1 MSGRETD
8 RRREI
13 AERVVK
19 GLADRTE
26 LRATLLAGSV
36 ARGISDEHSDIDLLN
51 VYDDLPDRDTFDSV
65 LKEAG
70 GEIIGDIG
78 APTPE
83 AFVGRY
89 RIEGI
94 EVQTGG
100 EVISALEKRLA
111 NIEAG
116 DVDWITAKVAM
127 GTLEGTA
134 LFGPELVSEWQRRA
148 AYPESLRRREVE
160 ANLGWFPIWAIDA
173 HLASRDAELF
183 RRQMLLEGAF
193 KVVAVLSAVNRL
205 YFTTF
210 QFKRA
215 GSHFEE
221 MKVKPERL
229 AERLDRVADGP
240 PSTAADQLR
249 KLVEETKAIVKRE
262 LPDVDTERPW
272 QPVKSD

>member
-1 MSGRETD
+1 MSTRETD

-19 GLADRTE
+19 GLAARTE

-36 ARGISDEHSDIDLLN
+36 ARGIADEHSDIDLLN
-51 VYDDLPDRDTFDSV
+51 FYDELPDRDMFDSV
-65 LKEAG
+65 LKDAG

-78 APTPE
+78 APTAE
-83 AFVGRY
+83 AFVARY

-100 EVISALEKRLA
+100 EVMSALEKRLA
-111 NIEAG
+111 SIEAG

-134 LFGPELVSEWQRRA
+134 LFGHELVSEWQKRA
-148 AYPESLRRREVE
+148 RYPEALRRREVE
-160 ANLGWFPIWAIDA
+160 ANLGWFPVWAIDQ

-221 MKVKPERL
+221 MKVKPDRL

-240 PSTAADQLR
+240 PSEAADELR

-262 LPDVDTERPW
+262 IPGVEVDAAWSPT
-272 QPVKSD
+272 SGG

>member
-1 MSGRETD
+1 M
-8 RRREI
+8 
-13 AERVVK
+13 VK
-19 GLADRTE
+19 GLAARTD

-36 ARGISDEHSDIDLLN
+36 ARGIADEHSDIDLLN
-51 VYDDLPDRDTFDSV
+51 FYDELPDRETFDSV
-65 LKEAG
+65 LKDAR

-83 AFVGRY
+83 GFVARY

-111 NIEAG
+111 SIEAG
-116 DVDWITAKVAM
+116 DVDWISAKVAM

-134 LFGPELVSEWQRRA
+134 LFGHELVNEWQQRA
-148 AYPESLRRREVE
+148 GYPESLRRREVE
-160 ANLGWFPIWAIDA
+160 ANLGWFPVWAIDQ

-229 AERLDRVADGP
+229 AERLDRVADGA
-240 PSTAADQLR
+240 PSEAADELR

-262 LPDVDTERPW
+262 MPGVEVDAPW
-272 QPVKSD
+272 SPTSGG